1 MEAPD
6 VSYVQKLLN
15 NYLTRYKLNIQFTE
29 EEIAHF
35 LLPREGVIES
45 YVVEDPQSKEITD
58 FISFY
63 SLPSSILRHETHKT
77 LNVAYSYYFVPNV
90 VNITD
95 LMADALVIAK

>member
-1 MEAPD
+1 MH
-6 VSYVQKLLN
+6 KLLN

-29 EEIAHF
+29 DEIAHF

-45 YVVEDPQSKEITD
+45 YVVEDLQSKQITD

-63 SLPSSILRHETHKT
+63 SLPSTILRHETHKI

-90 VNITD
+90 ASITD

>member
-1 MEAPD
+1 M
-6 VSYVQKLLN
+6 QKLLN

-29 EEIAHF
+29 DEIAHF

-45 YVVEDPQSKEITD
+45 YVVEDAQTKLITD

-63 SLPSSILRHETHKT
+63 SLPSSILRHATHKI

-95 LMADALVIAK
+95 LMSDALIIAK